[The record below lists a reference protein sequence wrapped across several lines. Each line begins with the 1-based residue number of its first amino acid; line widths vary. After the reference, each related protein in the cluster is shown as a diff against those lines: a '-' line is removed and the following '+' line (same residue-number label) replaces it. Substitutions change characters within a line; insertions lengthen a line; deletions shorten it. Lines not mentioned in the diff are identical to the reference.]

1 MTVSFSAVATTKLV
15 SIRRPIA
22 AFLHGQG
29 GCCFLSIDWDRP
41 EGRRN
46 IRFAWCRRV
55 AFSGGPTR
63 SGKQPPTKFFVRKRP
78 QDVIQYTLHTY
89 FFSSDARSHAFV
101 KFIHI
106 DSQSSRTKVRCPSIS
121 AWTKLQNG
129 GECVRRAARCV
140 CACVLT
146 VGKRSAIVMQGLML
160 VVPHRSSSSETDL
173 SFQKDYSNTWQLF
186 LRLLVS
192 FTL

>member
-63 SGKQPPTKFFVRKRP
+63 SGKQPPTKIFVRKRP

-89 FFSSDARSHAFV
+89 FFKWCKIPCIRQ
-101 KFIHI
+101 IHSYWFPVFADKGEMSI
-106 DSQSSRTKVRCPSIS
+106 DFGMDQTPKWWRMCPPRCPMCLCMCFDSGQALGDS
-121 AWTKLQNG
+121 YA
-129 GECVRRAARCV
+129 RAHVSR
-140 CACVLT
+140 
-146 VGKRSAIVMQGLML
+146 
-160 VVPHRSSSSETDL
+160 SSETDA
-173 SFQKDYSNTWQLF
+173 SFQKDHSNTWQLF
-186 LRLLVS
+186 FRLFGC